1 MRLIKIKYTVADTVK
16 LTAII
21 CEVIK
26 SYQNGESMESIADRL
41 NIYECEVFEILED
54 NNMA

>member
-1 MRLIKIKYTVADTVK
+1 MRLIKIKYTVTDTVK